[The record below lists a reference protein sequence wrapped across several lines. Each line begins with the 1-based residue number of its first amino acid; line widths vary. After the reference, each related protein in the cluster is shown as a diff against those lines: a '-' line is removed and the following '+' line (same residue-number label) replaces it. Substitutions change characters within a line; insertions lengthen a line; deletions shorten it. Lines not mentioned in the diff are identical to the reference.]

1 MPVIVV
7 DEVVPDDS
15 DEGKVMPDE
24 VLTDEIMFDSDKVMP
39 GKLLSNEIRFDVE
52 VSKISYITC

>member
-39 GKLLSNEIRFDVE
+39 DLDLM
-52 VSKISYITC
+52 